1 MGGGDLN
8 SMPWLSYVQ
17 LCGREVHLEILS
29 LNMGAITVKRVG
41 TSECPPVSRS
51 YVTLLLL
58 LRTRLSNSHIKN
70 YKQGVHVLSLYSNTL
85 LRAIGGSSK
94 GAIRCVHPLYKIV
107 DQWIF
112 LHAAKDRTG
121 GLSHP

>member
-1 MGGGDLN
+1 MG
-8 SMPWLSYVQ
+8 V
-17 LCGREVHLEILS
+17 
-29 LNMGAITVKRVG
+29 ITVKRVG

-94 GAIRCVHPLYKIV
+94 GATRCVHPLYKIV

-112 LHAAKDRTG
+112 LHAAKDRTA